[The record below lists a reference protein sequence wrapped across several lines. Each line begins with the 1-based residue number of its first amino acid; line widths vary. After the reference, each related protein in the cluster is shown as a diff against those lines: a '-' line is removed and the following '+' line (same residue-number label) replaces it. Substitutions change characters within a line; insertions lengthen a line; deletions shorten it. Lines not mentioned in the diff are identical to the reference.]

1 MTKPGDKSP
10 VFIVEDDPDAA
21 LLMRMTFEDEG
32 YPVETMQTGEEAL
45 KRFEASLPCLVLL
58 DLKLPD
64 IYGMEVLERM
74 KKLDPDVPVLILTG
88 YGEIDTA
95 VEAIKKG
102 AFHYLSKPCQKAD
115 LLLLVRKALH
125 ESRRER
131 QLEALQQR
139 LSGGRTSRYA
149 LGKSPAIQE
158 VLKQVER
165 VAPTDMTV
173 ILEGESGVG
182 KEVLARILHHKSRR
196 GDKPFI
202 ALDCSTLPE
211 NLAETELFGYERGAF
226 TGADK
231 RKLGQF
237 EIATGGTLFLD
248 EIANLALPVQAKLL
262 RVIQERRVQ
271 HLGGKREIPV
281 DVRIIAASN
290 RSLPDEVRGERFRED
305 LYHRLNEF
313 TVAIP
318 PLRERPE
325 DIPELVDIFLKD
337 ARRSLRKD
345 VPGVSDD
352 AMLNLQKAPW
362 PGNVRQLKNTIR
374 ASALMA
380 EGAIKARD
388 LNPFLSS
395 QGKRDAEDEAP
406 RSPEYPLKDAAR
418 SAEKEAILA
427 ALRETGHNKSK
438 TARLLKID
446 RSALYQ
452 KMRRFGIP
460 LKKV

>member
-1 MTKPGDKSP
+1 MSSKPREKNP
-10 VFIVEDDPDAA
+10 VFVVEDDPDAA

-32 YPVETMQTGEEAL
+32 YSVQTIQTGEEAL
-45 KRFEASLPCLVLL
+45 RRFEQSLPCLVIL

-64 IYGMEVLERM
+64 IYGMDLLEKM

-115 LLLLVRKALH
+115 LLLLVRKALE

-139 LSGGRTSRYA
+139 LSGNRGERYA
-149 LGKSPAIQE
+149 LGKSSAIHE

-173 ILEGESGVG
+173 ILEGDSGVG
-182 KEVLARILHHKSRR
+182 KEVLARILHRKSLRS
-196 GDKPFI
+196 DKPFI

-237 EIATGGTLFLD
+237 EIAHAGTLFLD
-248 EIANLALPVQAKLL
+248 EIANLALPIQAKLL

-281 DVRIIAASN
+281 DVRIITASN
-290 RSLPDEVRGERFRED
+290 RSLPEEVRGERFRED

-313 TVAIP
+313 TVTIP

-325 DIPELVDIFLKD
+325 DIPELVEIFLED
-337 ARRSLRKD
+337 ACRSLRKHMR
-345 VPGVSDD
+345 GVSEE
-352 AMLNLQKAPW
+352 AMLLLQKAPW

-380 EGAIKARD
+380 EDTIKAAD
-388 LNPFLSS
+388 LVPFLSR
-395 QGKRDAEDEAP
+395 GGERKTEPAA
-406 RSPEYPLKDAAR
+406 SPEYALKDAAR

-438 TARLLKID
+438 AARLLKID
-446 RSALYQ
+446 RSVLYD

-460 LKKV
+460 LKQV